1 MLIVFPQNLK
11 TLFCFCSNTKDL
23 QFTKNVIARCL
34 FFEVVR
40 LRVILVLFVTTLS
53 SPCSQLPSLYTS
65 PDAGPRGAEPEA
77 GLLEQSV
84 ASLRKQAEPYT
95 DQCRVRVTRL
105 ALQSD
110 TLRYI
115 IRAVEPTVNTSVT
128 TVTDVYRFLSDPPAD
143 LYPSVA
149 VVGFSGLLG
158 LYLAQGSRAKRLV
171 FPVGLMALS
180 ASMFYPQQAAS
191 LLKASRDSACTWAQQ
206 GRVTV
211 ETLWKDRP
219 FGKKKVSH
227 LCHKFYD
234 MMIYNKK

>member
-1 MLIVFPQNLK
+1 I
-11 TLFCFCSNTKDL
+11 
-23 QFTKNVIARCL
+23 CL

-95 DQCRVRVTRL
+95 DQCRVLKRHVTP
-105 ALQSD
+105 
-110 TLRYI
+110 
-115 IRAVEPTVNTSVT
+115 AVESSFTQLPLPLS
-128 TVTDVYRFLSDPPAD
+128 DVYRFLSDPPAD

>member
-1 MLIVFPQNLK
+1 I
-11 TLFCFCSNTKDL
+11 
-23 QFTKNVIARCL
+23 CL

-95 DQCRVRVTRL
+95 DQCRRTGRAALEKVEVMKRHVTP
-105 ALQSD
+105 
-110 TLRYI
+110 
-115 IRAVEPTVNTSVT
+115 AVESSFTQLPLPLS
-128 TVTDVYRFLSDPPAD
+128 DVYRFLSDPPAD

>member
-128 TVTDVYRFLSDPPAD
+128 TVTGEKHTRVQRTEP
-143 LYPSVA
+143 
-149 VVGFSGLLG
+149 
-158 LYLAQGSRAKRLV
+158 GSRAKRLV